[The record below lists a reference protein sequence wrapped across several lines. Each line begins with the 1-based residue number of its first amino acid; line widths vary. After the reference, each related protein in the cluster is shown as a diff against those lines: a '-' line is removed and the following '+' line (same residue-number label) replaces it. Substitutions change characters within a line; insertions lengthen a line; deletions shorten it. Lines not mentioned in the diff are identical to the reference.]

1 MPTSL
6 AQRTVGGHA
15 KLQNLL
21 GHAPTNLHG
30 LHEPQGLCDL
40 HGLHDP
46 LGLNDPHSLA
56 LLGHTTQTLMTF
68 LALTASVTLLASM
81 TPMAYMNIM
90 ASVTLMAPITFM
102 ASVTLMACP
111 FWPESNFQIKI
122 EPFVNL
128 RCKHVDT

>member
-1 MPTSL
+1 
-6 AQRTVGGHA
+6 
-15 KLQNLL
+15 
-21 GHAPTNLHG
+21 
-30 LHEPQGLCDL
+30 
-40 HGLHDP
+40 
-46 LGLNDPHSLA
+46 
-56 LLGHTTQTLMTF
+56 MTF